1 MTIIQALILGIIQG
15 ITEFLPVSS
24 SGHLVII
31 PYLLG
36 WDLPSDQMFPFD
48 VLVQISTL
56 MAVILVYREDILE
69 IILSMIAGIR
79 SKKPFD
85 DIKAKTG
92 WLTILATI
100 PAILVGL
107 LFKKQIE
114 TVFTLPV
121 AAGAFLL
128 VTALLIT
135 LSEKFGKKTRDIT
148 SLSWIDALV
157 MGIAQ
162 AMAVFPG
169 ISRSGSA
176 ISGGMFKGLNR
187 KTAGQFTFLM
197 AIPIMT
203 AAGVIGLIDLKLL
216 PNTKEFLP
224 MMIVG
229 FITSGVVGFF
239 AIRWLLGYIT
249 NHSLLPFAIYCFVL
263 GCGTLLFSAG
273 NPFYIKTS
281 GMEPEN
287 SIYSITYSSS
297 IEWIIPLINTCTD
310 NLSPSI
316 FTFERSESFQ
326 PETGIGAYLSY
337 AEPQNSDLFAYEIG
351 SDLLMPAA
359 HENNPIDQLT
369 LAAMES
375 VYTGSISNY
384 TMLKKMCPD
393 CFSGQDQDSKQSL
406 QIWGYP
412 DDHPFKQLLH
422 NTLET
427 NHFSPGLLIA
437 PTPELLK
444 QALSLDNS
452 AIGLLPQKVI
462 TEPLK
467 TIPIADLAEGGF
479 PLSIFVVSQ
488 SEPDSTLV
496 KLLGC
501 LQGAI
506 NP

>member
-36 WDLPSDQMFPFD
+36 WDLPSDQMFPFN
-48 VLVQISTL
+48 VLIQISTL

-69 IILSMIAGIR
+69 IIRSMIAGIR

-114 TVFTLPV
+114 VAFTLPV

-135 LSEKFGKKTRDIT
+135 LSEKLGKKTRDIA

-176 ISGGMFKGLNR
+176 ISSGIFKGLNR

-224 MMIVG
+224 IMIVG

-273 NPFYIKTS
+273 NPFYAKTS
-281 GMEPEN
+281 VTEPGN
-287 SIYSITYSSS
+287 TRYSITYSSS
-297 IEWIIPLINTCTD
+297 IEWIIPHINTCTSD
-310 NLSPSI
+310 FSPS
-316 FTFERSESFQ
+316 TFILERSESFQ
-326 PETGIGAYLSY
+326 LETVNGIYLSY
-337 AEPQNSDLFAYEIG
+337 SEPQNPEFFAYEIG

-375 VYTGSISNY
+375 VYTGSISYY
-384 TMLKKMCPD
+384 TMLIKICPD
-393 CFSGQDQDSKQSL
+393 CLSGQDQNSEQSL

-412 DDHPFKQLLH
+412 EDHPFNQLLH

-427 NHFSPGLLIA
+427 NHLSPGLLIA

-444 QALSLDNS
+444 QALSLENS
-452 AIGLLPQKVI
+452 AVGLLSQKDI

-467 TIPIADLAEGGF
+467 PILIADLAEGGF
-479 PLSIFVVSQ
+479 PLSIFAVSQ
-488 SEPDSTLV
+488 SEPDNTLV
-496 KLLGC
+496 KFLGC

-506 NP
+506 SP